1 MLSPPTVTDK
11 KSRNIRLQKY
21 VRQLFNKKTLLFV
34 MSFFP
39 LNFEMRLTFVD
50 FFQRVFYCI
59 SSLI

>member
-34 MSFFP
+34 MSFFSP
-39 LNFEMRLTFVD
+39 EF
-50 FFQRVFYCI
+50 
-59 SSLI
+59 